1 MKNKEFK
8 VLLMDINKK
17 TYEEYDIL
25 PYFRREWKIRPFGR
39 DEKYKKI
46 PVTTKP
52 QLREWVDAFAKY
64 QFWSRCQYEFL
75 MAQWPFCTRK
85 INDDIRH
92 YVKVNPDANNE
103 KDDIQLCNI
112 IIKDMVKIDV
122 YEQIRMNIDVIV
134 DILYEEFLTK

>member
-8 VLLMDINKK
+8 VLLMDINKN

-39 DEKYKKI
+39 DEKYKII

-64 QFWSRCQYEFL
+64 QFWSRCQYKFL

-112 IIKDMVKIDV
+112 IIKDMVKIDA

>member
-1 MKNKEFK
+1 
-8 VLLMDINKK
+8 MDINKK

-39 DEKYKKI
+39 DEKYKEI
-46 PVTTKP
+46 PDTTKP

-92 YVKVNPDANNE
+92 YVKVNQTQTMRRMIYNYA
-103 KDDIQLCNI
+103 ILSL
-112 IIKDMVKIDV
+112 KIWSKS
-122 YEQIRMNIDVIV
+122 MCMSK
-134 DILYEEFLTK
+134 LG

>member
-1 MKNKEFK
+1 MENKEFK

-25 PYFRREWKIRPFGR
+25 PYFRREWNIRPFGR

-52 QLREWVDAFAKY
+52 QLREWVDVFAKY
-64 QFWSRCQYEFL
+64 QFWSRCEYEFL

>member
-1 MKNKEFK
+1 MMNKEFK
-8 VLLMDINKK
+8 VLLMDINKN

-25 PYFRREWKIRPFGR
+25 PYFRREWTIRPFGR

-52 QLREWVDAFAKY
+52 QLREWVDVFAKY
-64 QFWSRCQYEFL
+64 QFWSRCEYEFL

>member
-1 MKNKEFK
+1 MENKEFK

-25 PYFRREWKIRPFGR
+25 PYFRREWNIRPFGR

-52 QLREWVDAFAKY
+52 QLRKWVDAFAKY

>member
-1 MKNKEFK
+1 MENKEFK
-8 VLLMDINKK
+8 VLLMDINKN

-25 PYFRREWKIRPFGR
+25 PYFRQEWKIRPFGR

-52 QLREWVDAFAKY
+52 QLRKWVDAFAKY

-134 DILYEEFLTK
+134 DILYDEFLTK

>member
-8 VLLMDINKK
+8 VLLMDIDKN

-52 QLREWVDAFAKY
+52 QLREW
-64 QFWSRCQYEFL
+64 L
-75 MAQWPFCTRK
+75 MHSQ
-85 INDDIRH
+85 
-92 YVKVNPDANNE
+92 
-103 KDDIQLCNI
+103 NI
-112 IIKDMVKIDV
+112 SSGQDV
-122 YEQIRMNIDVIV
+122 SMN
-134 DILYEEFLTK
+134 F

>member
-1 MKNKEFK
+1 M
-8 VLLMDINKK
+8 
-17 TYEEYDIL
+17 

-75 MAQWPFCTRK
+75 MAQWPFGTHK
-85 INDDIRH
+85 MSDEIRH
-92 YVKVNPDANNE
+92 YVKANPDANKE

-134 DILYEEFLTK
+134 DILYDEFLTK

>member
-8 VLLMDINKK
+8 VLLMGINKN

-25 PYFRREWKIRPFGR
+25 PYFRREWKIRPFGK

-52 QLREWVDAFAKY
+52 QLRKWVDAFAKY
-64 QFWSRCQYEFL
+64 QFRSRCQYEFL

-112 IIKDMVKIDV
+112 IIKDMVKIDA

>member
-8 VLLMDINKK
+8 VLLMDINKN

-52 QLREWVDAFAKY
+52 QLRESG
-64 QFWSRCQYEFL
+64 QPHQNTSFL
-75 MAQWPFCTRK
+75 LHTAMQ
-85 INDDIRH
+85 
-92 YVKVNPDANNE
+92 
-103 KDDIQLCNI
+103 
-112 IIKDMVKIDV
+112 
-122 YEQIRMNIDVIV
+122 
-134 DILYEEFLTK
+134 

>member
-1 MKNKEFK
+1 MN
-8 VLLMDINKK
+8 INKN

-52 QLREWVDAFAKY
+52 QLRKWVDAFAKY

-122 YEQIRMNIDVIV
+122 Y
-134 DILYEEFLTK
+134 

>member
-8 VLLMDINKK
+8 VLLMNINKN

-25 PYFRREWKIRPFGR
+25 PYFRREWMIRPFGR

-52 QLREWVDAFAKY
+52 QLRKWVDAFAKY

>member
-1 MKNKEFK
+1 M
-8 VLLMDINKK
+8 
-17 TYEEYDIL
+17 
-25 PYFRREWKIRPFGR
+25 PYFRREWKIRLFGR

-64 QFWSRCQYEFL
+64 QFWSRCEYEFL
-75 MAQWPFCTRK
+75 MAQWPFCARK

-92 YVKVNPDANNE
+92 YVKVNPDANKE
-103 KDDIQLCNI
+103 KDDIQLYNI

>member
-8 VLLMDINKK
+8 VLLMDINKN

-52 QLREWVDAFAKY
+52 QLRE
-64 QFWSRCQYEFL
+64 
-75 MAQWPFCTRK
+75 
-85 INDDIRH
+85 
-92 YVKVNPDANNE
+92 
-103 KDDIQLCNI
+103 
-112 IIKDMVKIDV
+112 
-122 YEQIRMNIDVIV
+122 
-134 DILYEEFLTK
+134 

>member
-1 MKNKEFK
+1 
-8 VLLMDINKK
+8 
-17 TYEEYDIL
+17 
-25 PYFRREWKIRPFGR
+25 
-39 DEKYKKI
+39 
-46 PVTTKP
+46 
-52 QLREWVDAFAKY
+52 
-64 QFWSRCQYEFL
+64 

-85 INDDIRH
+85 INDDIRQ
-92 YVKVNPDANNE
+92 YVKANPDANNE

>member
-1 MKNKEFK
+1 
-8 VLLMDINKK
+8 MDINKN

-39 DEKYKKI
+39 DEKHKKI

-52 QLREWVDAFAKY
+52 QLREWVDAFTKY
-64 QFWSRCQYEFL
+64 QFWSRCEYEFL
-75 MAQWPFCTRK
+75 MAQWPFGTHK
-85 INDDIRH
+85 MSDDIRH

-112 IIKDMVKIDV
+112 IIKDMVKIDA

>member
-46 PVTTKP
+46 SVTTKP
-52 QLREWVDAFAKY
+52 QLREWVDVFAKY
-64 QFWSRCQYEFL
+64 QFWSRC
-75 MAQWPFCTRK
+75 
-85 INDDIRH
+85 
-92 YVKVNPDANNE
+92 
-103 KDDIQLCNI
+103 
-112 IIKDMVKIDV
+112 DMTVSPRPSSSSRT
-122 YEQIRMNIDVIV
+122 RMNHSSSGTERPV
-134 DILYEEFLTK
+134 

>member
-64 QFWSRCQYEFL
+64 QFWSRYQYEFL
-75 MAQWPFCTRK
+75 MAHFY
-85 INDDIRH
+85 IR
-92 YVKVNPDANNE
+92 N
-103 KDDIQLCNI
+103 
-112 IIKDMVKIDV
+112 
-122 YEQIRMNIDVIV
+122 DVIL
-134 DILYEEFLTK
+134 DRRRILHSM

>member
-1 MKNKEFK
+1 M
-8 VLLMDINKK
+8 
-17 TYEEYDIL
+17 

-52 QLREWVDAFAKY
+52 LLREWVDAFAKY

>member
-8 VLLMDINKK
+8 VLLMDINQN

-25 PYFRREWKIRPFGR
+25 PYFRQEWKIRPFGR

-52 QLREWVDAFAKY
+52 QLREWVDVFAKY
-64 QFWSRCQYEFL
+64 QFWSRCEYEFL
-75 MAQWPFCTRK
+75 MVQWPFCTRK

-112 IIKDMVKIDV
+112 IIKDMVKIDA
-122 YEQIRMNIDVIV
+122 YEQIRMNIDVIA

>member
-1 MKNKEFK
+1 MNKEFK
-8 VLLMDINKK
+8 VLLMDINKN

-25 PYFRREWKIRPFGR
+25 PYFRREWTIRPFGR

-52 QLREWVDAFAKY
+52 QLREWVDVFAKY
-64 QFWSRCQYEFL
+64 QFWSRCEYEFL

>member
-1 MKNKEFK
+1 
-8 VLLMDINKK
+8 MDINKN

-75 MAQWPFCTRK
+75 MAHFY
-85 INDDIRH
+85 IR
-92 YVKVNPDANNE
+92 N
-103 KDDIQLCNI
+103 
-112 IIKDMVKIDV
+112 
-122 YEQIRMNIDVIV
+122 DVIL
-134 DILYEEFLTK
+134 DRRRILHSMLYNYIKVYYICIR